1 MDISLGKVLKLLT
14 SNFSG
19 SDSSAIK
26 SVWEKALNNSSLFFC
41 PELESSTGTENERT
55 VSPDETANILISP
68 SYPPTANSFPF
79 LGTDNAYTGEFANS
93 LDHNCL
99 PESTSKHLTSPFPSK
114 LLPEKQRFP
123 LGLKQT
129 ANILPICSLNSRI

>member
-41 PELESSTGTENERT
+41 PELESSTGIEKERT
-55 VSPDETANILISP
+55 VSPDEMANILI
-68 SYPPTANSFPF
+68 
-79 LGTDNAYTGEFANS
+79 
-93 LDHNCL
+93 
-99 PESTSKHLTSPFPSK
+99 FPS
-114 LLPEKQRFP
+114 
-123 LGLKQT
+123 
-129 ANILPICSLNSRI
+129 